1 MTSGCRP
8 ECVGRWIRWLVVG
21 LGIAKSRPG
30 KSGRG
35 QGGGVL
41 PANFCDV
48 SGELIALHLGGSACS
63 NVACFVVAVAKHSPR
78 IHQQAHMK
86 TTESFHLG
94 WSREHFPVKSC
105 LQISSSFMRNSVM
118 GAEFLMMRSP
128 LLSFR
133 FLFFFPPHCLSL
145 SPGGVTVVVVVGF
158 LGGGLMKLGGMV
170 TLREW
175 FMTISKTLS
184 KPTRQSLTN
193 KRSFNFLHSPKPT
206 LNLDFRGI
214 QSLGGEVAIGG
225 NAPLENYLLGQ
236 NCGGKQFY
244 SNNKGAACAK

>member
-1 MTSGCRP
+1 MFVWRGDAWSGTTWSCHMWG
-8 ECVGRWIRWLVVG
+8 VGRIGRLCVG

-48 SGELIALHLGGSACS
+48 SGELIALHWGGSACS

-105 LQISSSFMRNSVM
+105 LQISSSFMRNLVM

-133 FLFFFPPHCLSL
+133 FLFFFLPIACHC
-145 SPGGVTVVVVVGF
+145 P
-158 LGGGLMKLGGMV
+158 LG
-170 TLREW
+170 
-175 FMTISKTLS
+175 
-184 KPTRQSLTN
+184 
-193 KRSFNFLHSPKPT
+193 
-206 LNLDFRGI
+206 
-214 QSLGGEVAIGG
+214 A
-225 NAPLENYLLGQ
+225 
-236 NCGGKQFY
+236 
-244 SNNKGAACAK
+244 